1 MSEDQDLSNTEA
13 YYGIKVCT
21 ADWIDG
27 LSIDIIDYS
36 EIGGLTGEQLDMLWS
51 KYTDISLIKSCD
63 DCFMVKTGEFDEIP
77 GQSTEFFSIMTD
89 DEKQLKA
96 QIRDLILDAIK
107 RPNDR

>member
-1 MSEDQDLSNTEA
+1 MSEDQDLRNTEA
-13 YYGIKVCT
+13 YYETKVCT

-27 LSIDIIDYS
+27 LSIDIIDYC
-36 EIGGLTGEQLDMLWS
+36 EIGGLTGEQLDMLWF
-51 KYTDISLIKSCD
+51 KYTDISPIKSCD
-63 DCFMVKTGEFDEIP
+63 DCFMVKTGEFDEVP

-96 QIRDLILDAIK
+96 QIRELILDTIK